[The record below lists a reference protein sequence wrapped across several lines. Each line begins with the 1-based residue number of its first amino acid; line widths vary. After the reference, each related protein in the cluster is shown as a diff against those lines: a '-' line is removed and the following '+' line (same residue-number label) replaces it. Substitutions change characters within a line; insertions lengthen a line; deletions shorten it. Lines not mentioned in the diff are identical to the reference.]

1 MNTGAYDVLS
11 EHQHIR
17 RMVDRLETALDK
29 RLSASATGTAEAGSV
44 SYEWLE
50 EARPVLLEL
59 ASGLSSHFLGEEA
72 EFFGDVTRRLPRHAP
87 TVERLIEQ
95 HRRLSQDFGKSATDV
110 TTLDPSHSDTVEA
123 FVSLL
128 SKALRLLRAH
138 EEQENELML
147 VAYWQDL
154 GETSD

>member
-17 RMVDRLETALDK
+17 RMVDTLESAIDK
-29 RLSASATGTAEAGSV
+29 RSLGGV
-44 SYEWLE
+44 EWLDE
-50 EARPVLLEL
+50 VRPVLIEL
-59 ASGLSSHFLGEEA
+59 AQGLPAHFSGEEA

-87 TVERLIEQ
+87 TVERLTEQ
-95 HRRLSQDFGKSATDV
+95 HRRLAVDFAKSASDA
-110 TTLDPSHSDTVEA
+110 TTLDATHTDVVDGFLT
-123 FVSLL
+123 LL
-128 SKALRLLRAH
+128 SKSLRLLRAH

-154 GETSD
+154 GESTD

>member
-17 RMVDRLETALDK
+17 RMVDTLEAAIEK
-29 RLSASATGTAEAGSV
+29 RSLGG
-44 SYEWLE
+44 YEWLDD
-50 EARPVLLEL
+50 ARPVLLEL
-59 ASGLSSHFLGEEA
+59 AAGLSSHFRGEEA
-72 EFFGDVTRRLPRHAP
+72 ELFGDVTRRLPRHAP
-87 TVERLIEQ
+87 TIERLTEQ
-95 HRRLSQDFGKSATDV
+95 HRRLAQDFGKSATDV
-110 TTLDPSHSDTVEA
+110 TTLDATHSEAVES
-123 FVSLL
+123 FLSLL
-128 SKALRLLRAH
+128 SKSLRLLRAH